1 VPVRIVVSD
10 DVDDS
15 GPATSEGEKGP
26 RRSSALRRPD
36 RTLIIPAPARR
47 PFLSHGSI
55 NLRSAPIGPFA
66 SHNSVFP
73 FALRLRVVSSSLL
86 LTFPLRSLGS
96 GTPLSISRAWPS
108 CPHLPHMH
116 QGTTSIQLFP
126 QSVEQNCDLLV
137 ASDADTVIILDHG
150 TFFWATLFL
159 C

>member
-1 VPVRIVVSD
+1 VPVRIVVSVSD

-15 GPATSEGEKGP
+15 GPATSEGERGP
-26 RRSSALRRPD
+26 VALALPRPD

-47 PFLSHGSI
+47 HFLSHGSI

-73 FALRLRVVSSSLL
+73 ALGLSLL
-86 LTFPLRSLGS
+86 SSCFPLRAITGFWDS
-96 GTPLSISRAWPS
+96 PLYI
-108 CPHLPHMH
+108 PHLALLPASPACIKGRP
-116 QGTTSIQLFP
+116 QFKLFP

-137 ASDADTVIILDHG
+137 ESDADTVIIVDHG